1 MKKFITNNIDMKREI
16 NFRGKRTDNGEWVY
30 GGYGI
35 LGEDTDL
42 EKSIII
48 VSTLHTNSYVDSFY
62 FTDIE
67 VSKETIGQFTGLK
80 DKNGVEIYEG
90 DIFHLGYKN
99 MIYTVVWHDTGLR
112 GQQNGTL
119 SFVGLNH
126 CKEHIEKVG
135 NIHDNPEMLEQ

>member
-1 MKKFITNNIDMKREI
+1 MITLTNKKNKMGRTIK
-16 NFRGKRTDNGEWVY
+16 FRGKRVDNSEWVY

-48 VSTLHTNSYVDSFY
+48 VSTLNTNSHVDRFY

-80 DKNGVEIYEG
+80 DKNEVEIYEG
-90 DIFHLGYKN
+90 DFVSTI
-99 MIYTVVWHDTGLR
+99 DGLR
-112 GQQNGTL
+112 VVRYFNG
-119 SFVGLNH
+119 SFRMELPMGGIDSNQTSWFFKV
-126 CKEHIEKVG
+126 CVVG
-135 NIHDNPEMLEQ
+135 NIFDNPEMLEL